1 MTCSMGPSVE
11 LKSQRESTSAGAKQ
25 RWSGQVTICIGGP
38 FCERVFLERRPR
50 TIDAVRVADG

>member
-1 MTCSMGPSVE
+1 MGPSVE